1 MAHAWPHGDYRRR
14 HIYDAIMHEME
25 EIVWDDLRVLLAI
38 LREGSFTRA
47 AARIGV
53 EQSTVSRRIAALEA
67 TLGRPLFHRDRAGPT
82 PTALGERLRAHAERV
97 EREVHALIDTSERH
111 ERAVEGRVR
120 LATTEAMAVQVIV
133 PKVLP
138 ALRKKHP
145 KLYVDL
151 VTSDDAADL
160 GAREADIALRFFRP
174 TRGELKAQRIA
185 TIPVV
190 PVASRS
196 YRVRNRSLAELDWI
210 VYELANGRSPEADWV
225 HEHVRKEPVLRCNGY
240 LTCVEAV
247 RAGLGVSLLASA
259 VCSWDSSLR
268 AVPSTTWK
276 GASLPELELWVVAP
290 SSLRG
295 VPRVDAVWDALVAFA
310 PKLVARARGK

>member
-1 MAHAWPHGDYRRR
+1 MD
-14 HIYDAIMHEME
+14 ELL
-25 EIVWDDLRVLLAI
+25 WDDLRVLLAA

-47 AARIGV
+47 AARLGV

-67 TLGRPLFHRDRAGPT
+67 RLGRPLFHRDRAGPS

-97 EREVHALIDTSERH
+97 EREVHALVDTSERH

-133 PKVLP
+133 PRVLP

-151 VTSDDAADL
+151 VTSDEQADL

-174 TRGELKAQRIA
+174 TRGELRAQRIA
-185 TIPVV
+185 NVSVAPI
-190 PVASRS
+190 ASRA
-196 YRVRNRSLAELDWI
+196 YRTQGRSLRELDWI
-210 VYELANGRSPEADWV
+210 VYELGPGRSPEADWV
-225 HEHVRKEPVLRCNGY
+225 QRHTKRDPVMRCNGY
-240 LTCVEAV
+240 LACVEAV

-259 VCSWDSSLR
+259 VCSWDPTLR
-268 AVPSTTWK
+268 V
-276 GASLPELELWVVAP
+276 LPLGDEGEALPALELWVVAP

-295 VPRVDAVWDALVAFA
+295 VPRVDAVWDTLATDA
-310 PKLVARARGK
+310 PKWLERTRRTKPTRRASTAK